1 MAVKRTERRS
11 GRSGREFRHWLQ
23 ESRMGFMVGPASD
36 GIDKEGV
43 LLTQWMWLGVGG
55 DSGRGQHWSG

>member
-1 MAVKRTERRS
+1 MAVKRTERS
-11 GRSGREFRHWLQ
+11 DRSGREFRHWLQ

-43 LLTQWMWLGVGG
+43 LLT
-55 DSGRGQHWSG
+55 